1 VCVNKGF
8 IQRGV
13 AVNMVRHV
21 FQCGHMKYFIQNWSC
36 FLSFSTDHL
45 CLLGDYCVFDDPIK
59 IKVLKVVHQPVIYC
73 TSKPPPPS
81 YNYPSSKPPLSISPR
96 NFPPY
101 ERDFVTK
108 QTMAGSKMESLS
120 QTSLV
125 HHSQTLQFFFSFFF
139 FLFFF
144 FFLLLILHYF

>member
-1 VCVNKGF
+1 
-8 IQRGV
+8 
-13 AVNMVRHV
+13 MVRHV
-21 FQCGHMKYFIQNWSC
+21 LQRGHMNDFIQNWSC
-36 FLSFSTDHL
+36 FFCFSTDHL

-59 IKVLKVVHQPVIYC
+59 IKGLKVVHQPVIYC

-101 ERDFVTK
+101 GRDFVTK
-108 QTMAGSKMESLS
+108 QTMAGSKMESLP

-125 HHSQTLQFFFSFFF
+125 RHSRTPQFFFIY
-139 FLFFF
+139 LF
-144 FFLLLILHYF
+144 YF